1 MDQPIVRPRR
11 GRPPGPSRDYA
22 DAREALV
29 RAGMELL
36 TMQGFTAT
44 GLDAMLK
51 RVGVPKGSFY
61 HYFASKE
68 AFGREVIDAYDAYF
82 RSMLERSLRDD
93 DRRAPLARLRAFV
106 DDAKAGMA
114 RHAYTRGCLV
124 GNLGQELG
132 ALPDGYRERLAD
144 VLQGWQDRVAD
155 CLRAAQRHGELSKK
169 ADCDALAAFFWIGW
183 EGAVLRARL
192 VAHASPL
199 DIFFEGFLAGL
210 PR

>member
-1 MDQPIVRPRR
+1 MNEPTVKPRR
-11 GRPPGPSRDYA
+11 GRPPGPTRDYA
-22 DAREALV
+22 DARGTLL

-36 TMQGFTAT
+36 TEQGFTAT

-51 RVGVPKGSFY
+51 RVSVPKGSFY
-61 HYFASKE
+61 HYFTSKD

-82 RSMLERSLRDD
+82 HAKLERWLGDD
-93 DRRAPLARLRAFV
+93 SRAPLARLRDFV
-106 DDAKAGMA
+106 DDAKAGIA

-132 ALPDGYRERLAD
+132 ALPAGYREQLAR
-144 VLQGWQDRVAD
+144 VLQGWQDRVAA
-155 CLRAAQRHGELSKK
+155 CLRTAQRRGELAED

-192 VAHASPL
+192 VANASPL
-199 DIFFEGFLAGL
+199 DVFFEGFLAGL

>member
-1 MDQPIVRPRR
+1 MNAPTVKPRR
-11 GRPPGPSRDYA
+11 GRPPGPSRQFA
-22 DAREALV
+22 DARDALL

-36 TMQGFTAT
+36 TEQGFTAT

-61 HYFASKE
+61 HYFASKD

-82 RSMLERSLRDD
+82 QAMLDRSLRDD
-93 DRRAPLARLRAFV
+93 SRTPLARLRAFV
-106 DDAKAGMA
+106 DQAKRGMA

-124 GNLGQELG
+124 GNLGHEIG
-132 ALPDGYRERLAD
+132 ALPDGYREQLAQ
-144 VLQGWQDRVAD
+144 VLQRWQERVAD
-155 CLRAAQRHGELSKK
+155 CLRAAQRDGELAPR

-183 EGAVLRARL
+183 EGAVLRARV
-192 VAHASPL
+192 VANASPL
-199 DIFFEGFLAGL
+199 DVFFEGFLAGL

>member
-1 MDQPIVRPRR
+1 METPIVKPRR
-11 GRPPGPSRDYA
+11 GRPPGPSRDYT
-22 DAREALV
+22 DARDTLL
-29 RAGMELL
+29 RSGMELL
-36 TMQGFTAT
+36 TEQGFTAT
-44 GLDAMLK
+44 GLDTMLK
-51 RVGVPKGSFY
+51 RVNVPKGSFY
-61 HYFASKE
+61 HYFANKE
-68 AFGREVIDAYDAYF
+68 TFGREVIDAYDAYF
-82 RSMLERSLRDD
+82 CAKLDRWLHDD
-93 DRRAPLARLRAFV
+93 SRAPLTRLRDFV

-132 ALPDGYRERLAD
+132 ALPADYRERLAR

-155 CLRAAQRHGELSKK
+155 CLRAAQHHGELSKR
-169 ADCDALAAFFWIGW
+169 ADCGTLAAFFWIGW

-192 VAHASPL
+192 TASAAPL

>member
-1 MDQPIVRPRR
+1 MDEPIVKRRR

-22 DAREALV
+22 DAREALL

-36 TMQGFTAT
+36 TEQGFTAT

-61 HYFASKE
+61 HYFANKE
-68 AFGREVIDAYDAYF
+68 AFGSEVIDAYDAYF
-82 RSMLERSLRDD
+82 QSMLDRSLLDE
-93 DRRAPLARLRAFV
+93 RRTPLARLRAFV
-106 DDAKAGMA
+106 EQAKRGMA
-114 RHAYTRGCLV
+114 RHAYKRGCLV

-132 ALPDGYRERLAD
+132 ALPRGYRKHLAR
-144 VLQGWQDRVAD
+144 VLLGWQDRVAE
-155 CLRAAQRHGELSKK
+155 CLRAAQRHGELAPH

-192 VAHASPL
+192 VAKAAPL